1 MSKKIDTVGVF
12 IGTIVES
19 GFGLTKKNFPQGIWR
34 LKADQK
40 YIEVPSEIE
49 HYTTQGALKG
59 EPGYVD
65 YTAFDEDALAYLCLF
80 NSADTFVTEGADKTS
95 LLNYEQVKIATGWE
109 GTEFD
114 SFGNGFF
121 VGKKVLF
128 RVDEDTYDGKT
139 SLKVNWVDAADAP
152 PQRQLKSLDANAIK
166 LLNSKLVIT
175 KTAAK
180 PAAAAAK
187 PTVVKPSAAPKP
199 PAATGVVTTVATVA
213 APVAAPSPTTTPA
226 AVTTP
231 PKTKKPKLGTLV
243 ETPLDS
249 GPPKECTQMEAW
261 EYVLKNKAGN
271 DDAVVQDAWI
281 SATGEVAPD
290 KDETAI
296 TPVEWA
302 KVRDT
307 VLKDIAA

>member
-19 GFGLTKKNFPQGIWR
+19 GFSLSKKNNYPQGIWR

-40 YIEVPSEIE
+40 YIESPSEIE
-49 HYTTQGALKG
+49 HYTKQGALQG

-65 YTAFDEDALAYLCLF
+65 YTAFDEDALAYLVLF

-95 LLNYEQVKIATGWE
+95 LMNYEQVKLATGWE

-139 SLKVNWVDAADAP
+139 SLKVNWIDAADAP
-152 PQRQLKSLDANAIK
+152 PQRQLKSLDASAIK

-180 PAAAAAK
+180 PAPAKPAAAK
-187 PTVVKPSAAPKP
+187 APAPSAAPKP
-199 PAATGVVTTVATVA
+199 TV
-213 APVAAPSPTTTPA
+213 TTTPA
-226 AVTTP
+226 AATPASPTAAPSAPTPVTSAP

-243 ETPLDS
+243 ETPLDA

-271 DDAVVQDAWI
+271 DDAVIQDAWI

-296 TPVEWA
+296 TPAEWA

>member
-152 PQRQLKSLDANAIK
+152 PQRQLKSLDASAIK

-175 KTAAK
+175 KTAPKPAPAK
-180 PAAAAAK
+180 PAAAKAPA
-187 PTVVKPSAAPKP
+187 PSAAPKP
-199 PAATGVVTTVATVA
+199 QPTPSTVSANPA
-213 APVAAPSPTTTPA
+213 SPTLA
-226 AVTTP
+226 ASAGSAAASSVIP
-231 PKTKKPKLGTLV
+231 PKSKKPKLGTLV

-290 KDETAI
+290 KDEAAI
-296 TPVEWA
+296 TPAEWA